1 MTTAVIVQARMGSTR
16 LPGKVLMRLAGD
28 TVLAHVLNRCRAVQG
43 SDAVCCATTDLPE
56 DDAVAR
62 EAERAG
68 ARVYRGS
75 AEDVLARYHGA
86 AHALGCDAVLRVTA
100 DCPLIDP
107 EICAAVLALRA
118 DKSADYACNN
128 MPPTWPH
135 GLDCEAFTVAALDE
149 AAARATSSFERE
161 HVTPWMRA
169 APHLLRVNLS
179 GPGGAVAEQRWTL
192 DYPEDKALLDAIFAR
207 LGGDAAKASWR
218 AVADLVEAHPELSAL
233 NSHRRDPRRFGV
245 PRTSTTLH

>member
-1 MTTAVIVQARMGSTR
+1 LRHAGSTRGTRLLRPRPIVATVRCHDCDGRWPRGRRTELGIRRLAKMTTAVIVQARMGSTR

-100 DCPLIDP
+100 D
-107 EICAAVLALRA
+107 
-118 DKSADYACNN
+118 
-128 MPPTWPH
+128 
-135 GLDCEAFTVAALDE
+135 
-149 AAARATSSFERE
+149 
-161 HVTPWMRA
+161 
-169 APHLLRVNLS
+169 
-179 GPGGAVAEQRWTL
+179 
-192 DYPEDKALLDAIFAR
+192 
-207 LGGDAAKASWR
+207 
-218 AVADLVEAHPELSAL
+218 
-233 NSHRRDPRRFGV
+233 
-245 PRTSTTLH
+245 